1 MAQNQLA
8 LRQQA
13 HRDRQAAAG
22 RGLLHTYVPGEL
34 LSELD
39 RLKEREGMPN
49 RSVLVAQA
57 LKEFIERR
65 QAEK

>member
-1 MAQNQLA
+1 
-8 LRQQA
+8 
-13 HRDRQAAAG
+13 
-22 RGLLHTYVPGEL
+22 LHTYVPGEL